1 MADDFDSAW
10 GTSGTVSTPAPTG
23 TTVLDPKSF
32 DSLWLKPSAKEPT
45 KENTDTYTSAANSA
59 LGGAIEGVPIVGPY
73 IKSGTEKASAKIR
86 SLMYGTPYED
96 ELKAVQGYADQSAQA
111 HPTANTVGQ
120 VAGAVGPMLTGAG
133 IAPEAFGL
141 VGPSLA
147 QRAIVGGT
155 TNALING
162 ADTAVRTGGDLKE
175 AAKSAEVGGA
185 IGLGLPLVGRGAG
198 FVGNALLG
206 GSDGATN
213 ALAARAESLG
223 IPIRFSQTSDSPFIQ
238 KLSQMAGKL
247 PGSGMGALH
256 DEQQGAFSRA
266 VSNTFGENADRI
278 TPDVMA
284 AAKKRIGGD
293 FDTVAKN
300 STIKFDG
307 ALGNDLQ
314 GILHEADSTLTE
326 SEAAILHKQVGNLLD
341 KVTGAGEIEG
351 PTYQA
356 LTRKGAPLD
365 RAMSSSD
372 PNVQHYAGRVKEAL
386 DDALERHAPP
396 EMVDKLRTARG
407 QYKAMK
413 TVEDLV
419 EKSTTGDISP
429 TLLMGAVRGSY
440 GNMAYGGGGQL
451 ADLARIGQRF
461 MKQPPDSGTPLGS
474 AALNLL
480 LGAGGGGATA
490 AFGGDH
496 DLASVLKGAA
506 IGAVTL
512 PATAAGGRATTM
524 LLNRPQALNALLQ
537 RSTSSAVPAYN
548 QLQGP

>member
-1 MADDFDSAW
+1 MADDFDSKW
-10 GTSGTVSTPAPTG
+10 GTGNIPVSAPDADTTSVDTNDFDKKWLTATPA
-23 TTVLDPKSF
+23 K
-32 DSLWLKPSAKEPT
+32 T
-45 KENTDTYTSAANSA
+45 KEDTDNYTSMTNSA

-96 ELKAVQGYADQSAQA
+96 ELKAVQNYSKQSAEA
-111 HPTANTVGQ
+111 HPVANTAGQ

-133 IAPEAFGL
+133 LAPEVFGL
-141 VGPSLA
+141 AGPLA
-147 QRAIVGGT
+147 QRAAAGAA

-162 ADTAVRTGGDLKE
+162 ADTAVRSSGDVNE
-175 AAKSAEVGGA
+175 TAKSGIVGGV
-185 IGLGLPLVGRGAG
+185 IGGGLPLVGRGAG
-198 FVGNALLG
+198 IIGNKLFG
-206 GSDGATN
+206 GADGATN
-213 ALAARAESLG
+213 ALAAKAESMG

-284 AAKKRIGGD
+284 SAKKRIGGD

-300 STIKFDG
+300 STIKFDS
-307 ALGNDLQ
+307 ALGNDLH
-314 GILHEADSTLTE
+314 GILHEADSTLTDG
-326 SEAAILHKQVGNLLD
+326 EAAILHKQVGNLLD

-365 RAMSSSD
+365 RAMNSSD
-372 PNVQHYAGRVKEAL
+372 PNVKHYAGRVKEAL

-396 EMVDKLRTARG
+396 EMVDKLQTARG
-407 QYKAMK
+407 QYKNMK
-413 TVEDLV
+413 TIEDLV
-419 EKSTTGDISP
+419 EKSTTGEISP
-429 TLLMGAVRGSY
+429 ALLMGAVRGSY
-440 GNMAYGGGGQL
+440 GNMAYGGGGKL
-451 ADLARIGQRF
+451 ADLARVGQRF

-496 DLASVLKGAA
+496 DLSSVLKGAA

-512 PATAAGGRATTM
+512 PATAAMGRATTM
-524 LLNRPQALNALLQ
+524 LLNRPQALNALVQ
-537 RSTSSAVPAYN
+537 RSVASGVPAYN
-548 QLQGP
+548 QLQRQP